1 MSHKDLAE
9 FKQFIIILSGRDV
22 SMARVLPRTRARV
35 ITVTEAGA
43 APCPVPQAAGARAVA
58 TRVPVI
64 TAPRV
69 TLWQARARVP
79 RAGEGRDVTRNV
91 PGRDT
96 ARVARRFASAK
107 MVSAFFIDLTL
118 GFSLTN
124 WPWG

>member
-35 ITVTEAGA
+35 TTATEAGA

-69 TLWQARARVP
+69 TR
-79 RAGEGRDVTRNV
+79 
-91 PGRDT
+91 
-96 ARVARRFASAK
+96 
-107 MVSAFFIDLTL
+107 
-118 GFSLTN
+118 
-124 WPWG
+124 